1 MGIAVFADKFS
12 GTLSSNEV
20 INEVNKI
27 FKYNNI
33 KASFF
38 PVTDGGEGST
48 EIFKQYGFKTNENLM
63 LQDFTGKWI
72 PVETLTINK
81 HIYLETSQLIGI
93 NNSEINTLDL
103 NSSCIAKIIDNVDVL
118 SMGGSKTNDAGIG
131 LLSKMGIDFLKNDEI
146 IKDPKPR
153 DFELINNVNVNEDFK
168 TLNKKIL
175 IDTTIPLLGEKN
187 AFKIFGPQK
196 GLKKSEIKSIE
207 KNIERIFDLLE
218 KELEVKFNPYKE
230 GTGAS
235 GGLSFALSEVL
246 GCEIVS
252 GSDFFLNETKVN
264 KKIKKFENL
273 ILCEGKF
280 DFSSMNGKVLGEI
293 LKLHTGSA
301 YFLGGK
307 FDYNDESVFKDV
319 FELGNKGMK
328 DSKKELRNA
337 TYKLA
342 KKMKS

>member
-72 PVETLTINK
+72 PIETLTINK

-146 IKDPKPR
+146 IKNPKPR
-153 DFELINNVNVNEDFK
+153 DFELINNV
-168 TLNKKIL
+168 LSL
-175 IDTTIPLLGEKN
+175 IHI
-187 AFKIFGPQK
+187 
-196 GLKKSEIKSIE
+196 
-207 KNIERIFDLLE
+207 
-218 KELEVKFNPYKE
+218 
-230 GTGAS
+230 
-235 GGLSFALSEVL
+235 
-246 GCEIVS
+246 
-252 GSDFFLNETKVN
+252 
-264 KKIKKFENL
+264 
-273 ILCEGKF
+273 
-280 DFSSMNGKVLGEI
+280 
-293 LKLHTGSA
+293 
-301 YFLGGK
+301 
-307 FDYNDESVFKDV
+307 
-319 FELGNKGMK
+319 
-328 DSKKELRNA
+328 
-337 TYKLA
+337 
-342 KKMKS
+342 

>member
-27 FKYNNI
+27 FKYNDI

-146 IKDPKPR
+146 IKDLSTGAQGEMEHIDDDDDDDDDYDEVYNKIERASDIIHGNNNTISR
-153 DFELINNVNVNEDFK
+153 DKMLPLLIVKRNKNNVIVDDNHK
-168 TLNKKIL
+168 
-175 IDTTIPLLGEKN
+175 TIPLLTKYEKT
-187 AFKIFGPQK
+187 KIIGLRAVQLAN
-196 GLKKSEIKSIE
+196 GLKPFIE
-207 KNIERIFDLLE
+207 VPEDVIEPTVIADMELKQKKIPFILKRPVSLTRFEYWPIN
-218 KELEVKFNPYKE
+218 ELE
-230 GTGAS
+230 
-235 GGLSFALSEVL
+235 
-246 GCEIVS
+246 I
-252 GSDFFLNETKVN
+252 
-264 KKIKKFENL
+264 I
-273 ILCEGKF
+273 
-280 DFSSMNGKVLGEI
+280 
-293 LKLHTGSA
+293 
-301 YFLGGK
+301 
-307 FDYNDESVFKDV
+307 
-319 FELGNKGMK
+319 
-328 DSKKELRNA
+328 
-337 TYKLA
+337 
-342 KKMKS
+342 